1 MKTPTQTLSA
11 ALRIL
16 ANDIES
22 PDGVAN
28 AAILEAAD
36 RLEELHE
43 AITAAVYG
51 TKLDDCGNRDDD
63 GLLYFVNTN
72 DACRLL
78 LSALQGA
85 KP

>member
-1 MKTPTQTLSA
+1 MKTNTQTLAA
-11 ALRIL
+11 ALRQL
-16 ANDIES
+16 ASDIDS

-28 AAILEAAD
+28 AAIAEAAE

-51 TKLDDCGNRDDD
+51 TKLDDCGNRDEN
-63 GLLYFVNTN
+63 GLLRFGNPN
-72 DACRLL
+72 DVCRLL
-78 LSALQGA
+78 LSALQGV

>member
-1 MKTPTQTLSA
+1 MKTQTQTLIK

-28 AAILEAAD
+28 AAIAEAAE
-36 RLEELHE
+36 RLDELHE

-51 TKLDDCGNRDDD
+51 TKLDECGNRDEN
-63 GLLYFVNTN
+63 GLLRFGNPSDV
-72 DACRLL
+72 CRLL

>member
-1 MKTPTQTLSA
+1 MKSSTETLIK
-11 ALRIL
+11 ALQLL
-16 ANDIES
+16 AQEIES

-28 AAILEAAD
+28 AAIAEASE

-51 TKLDDCGNRDDD
+51 TKLDEFNRDDD
-63 GLLYFVNTN
+63 GLLYFGNPN
-72 DACRLL
+72 DVCRLL
-78 LSALQGA
+78 LAALQGA